1 MVTLAIPGGRWRG
14 VLRLLVAL
22 IILIL
27 LLSPLLGDL
36 IGMRRLLD
44 LFFTGILIS
53 AAFATGDRK
62 SQPIIAS
69 LLALPI
75 LASFWASLLFPWP
88 GLTVVGLLRSDRQEW
103 RVDN

>member
-1 MVTLAIPGGRWRG
+1 MVTLAISGGRWRG
-14 VLRLLVAL
+14 VSRLLVAL

-44 LFFTGILIS
+44 LFFTGILIL
-53 AAFATGDRK
+53 AAFAASDRK

-75 LASFWASLLFPWP
+75 LASF
-88 GLTVVGLLRSDRQEW
+88 
-103 RVDN
+103 